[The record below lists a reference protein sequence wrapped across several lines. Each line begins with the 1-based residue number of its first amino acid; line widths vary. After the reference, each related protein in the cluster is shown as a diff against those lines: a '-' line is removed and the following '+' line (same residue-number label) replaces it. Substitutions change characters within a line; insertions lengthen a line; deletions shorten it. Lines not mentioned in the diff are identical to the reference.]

1 MFVFKEV
8 KISND
13 MDRFYV
19 GHYTP
24 DGEFHTVAKFYVDG
38 DFKETKR
45 EAIEFVHY
53 LNGGSSKAIE
63 ELNREVTIQ
72 LNKMKDTLRYKG
84 PLVTQKR
91 YYPPPLKGGGRGSN
105 GG

>member
-8 KISND
+8 KISDD

-24 DGEFHTVAKFYVDG
+24 DGAFRTVAIN
-38 DFKETKR
+38 ETIR
-45 EAIEFVHY
+45 EAEEYVHY

-84 PLVTQKR
+84 SLVT
-91 YYPPPLKGGGRGSN
+91 
-105 GG
+105 

>member
-1 MFVFKEV
+1 MMFVFKEV
-8 KISND
+8 NISDD
-13 MDRFYV
+13 MVRFSV

-24 DGEFHTVAKFYVDG
+24 DGEFHTVAKFYVDD
-38 DFKETKR
+38 DFKETKI
-45 EAIEFVHY
+45 EAEEYVHY

-84 PLVTQKR
+84 ALVT
-91 YYPPPLKGGGRGSN
+91 
-105 GG
+105 

>member
-8 KISND
+8 KISD
-13 MDRFYV
+13 AMDRFYV
-19 GHYTP
+19 GHYPP
-24 DGEFHTVAKFYVDG
+24 DGAFRTVAIN
-38 DFKETKR
+38 ETIR
-45 EAIEFVHY
+45 EAEEYVHY

-84 PLVTQKR
+84 PLVT
-91 YYPPPLKGGGRGSN
+91 
-105 GG
+105 